1 MIVNIALLADIH
13 GNYEALKAVIED
25 AKKNNVTEYWLLGD
39 ILMPGPG
46 SENIFTLLDQLPVT
60 VKIRGN
66 WDDCLLAALDG
77 KLSLNSTDEIYLLR
91 LAQYLENKLP
101 PQRIKAIREMPLNV
115 QKTINGL
122 KITISHHLPTKN
134 WGRELMATNSTKAF
148 DDLFL
153 TNDVDIAVFGHIHQ
167 QLLRYSSHHQLVI
180 NPGSIGQPYY
190 PRKELRNDLRAQY
203 AILTIDEQG
212 YSDILFRKVRYN
224 KEQEL
229 LSAATEHL
237 PFLELYQELLNTGV
251 NKDKDRPYLQK
262 IIDDYHYKEEV
273 AKWLSGRHSQLKE
286 KNG

>member
-1 MIVNIALLADIH
+1 MIFKIALLADIH

-25 AKKNNVTEYWLLGD
+25 AKKNKVTDYWLLGD

-46 SENIFTLLDQLPVT
+46 GENILALLDQLPVT

-66 WDDCLLAALDG
+66 WDDCLIEALDG
-77 KLSLNSTDEIYLLR
+77 EYTTNSTDEIYLSR

-101 PQRIKAIREMPLNV
+101 PQRIKDIREMPLNV

-122 KITISHHLPTKN
+122 RISISHHLPTKN
-134 WGRELMATNSTKAF
+134 WGRELMVTNSTKAF

-153 TNDVDIAVFGHIHQ
+153 SHQDDIAIFAHVHQ
-167 QLLRYSSHHQLVI
+167 PLLRYSSKNQIII

-212 YSDILFRKVRYN
+212 YSDILFRKVNYN

-229 LSAATEHL
+229 SSAETAHL

-262 IIDDYHYKEEV
+262 IIDDYHYKEDV
-273 AKWLSGRHSQLKE
+273 DKWLKDRKHQLKR
-286 KNG
+286 